1 VSFPSK
7 PFIRS
12 GSGEPIRRLLLL
24 SPEMLAILFG
34 YSYVITDLIVE
45 KARFL
50 EKYRNILGLRIVFFS
65 YLGFDFYFQDTA
77 ILASYS

>member
-1 VSFPSK
+1 
-7 PFIRS
+7 
-12 GSGEPIRRLLLL
+12 LL

-50 EKYRNILGLRIVFFS
+50 EKYRNILGLRIVFFHIWDLIFTFRIQLSLLATLDLKLNNFVSCLYS
-65 YLGFDFYFQDTA
+65 YLVFV
-77 ILASYS
+77 